1 MQPLGE
7 LPWRRAPHRALRGRG
22 YHPGHDEFLPR
33 PTGCERAEL
42 SMAPDDLPASVDF
55 RLEPADNA
63 RLANLCGQFDEHLRH
78 LEQRLGI
85 EINNRGNRFR
95 VIGAPEAARAAAQVL
110 KALYA
115 ATATER
121 VSRESVHLSL
131 QQSDLVA
138 RIGAALEEG
147 DSEVAI

>member
-85 EINNRGNRFR
+85 EINNRGNQFR
-95 VIGAPEAARAAAQVL
+95 VIGSVQATQAAMQVL
-110 KALYA
+110 KELYA
-115 ATATER
+115 ATAKER
-121 VSRESVHLSL
+121 ISRETVHMSLS
-131 QQSDLVA
+131 QSSLAEMA
-138 RIGAALEEG
+138 RPADVEG
-147 DSEVAI
+147 GD